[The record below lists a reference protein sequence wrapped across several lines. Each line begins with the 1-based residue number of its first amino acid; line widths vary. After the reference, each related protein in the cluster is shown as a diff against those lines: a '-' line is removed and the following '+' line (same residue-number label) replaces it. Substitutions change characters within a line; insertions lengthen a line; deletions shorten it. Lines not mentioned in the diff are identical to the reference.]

1 MSYYFNELI
10 SNHPIRRKQ
19 RDKDLFIDY
28 IEKEA
33 KNLNYEV
40 IVDKKAEHKN
50 IIIGNVKTAEV
61 IFTAHYDTPP
71 KSIIPNL
78 MLPRNPK
85 IAKMYSI
92 GFFTV
97 LALLALLVSYVICN
111 IFELKRE
118 VFAIIYL
125 VLYFASTYL
134 LFRLFDNKN
143 NYNDNTSG
151 VATVLELMK
160 ITSND
165 INKKTA
171 FILFDNEEN
180 GMKGSK
186 YLVKENPNINNKII
200 INLDCVGNGNN
211 FIFICKDKAF
221 DSVVL
226 NKFKNYLLNLGED
239 KNYKY
244 LFYGMNGSFSN
255 SDYKSFDK
263 GIGVMACIKG
273 KGKIIKYFTPRIHT
287 KKDTVVTDD
296 NIVKLANDLKR
307 GIIDEL

>member
-19 RDKDLFIDY
+19 KDKDLFIDY

-171 FILFDNEEN
+171 FILFDNEE
-180 GMKGSK
+180 KG
-186 YLVKENPNINNKII
+186 
-200 INLDCVGNGNN
+200 
-211 FIFICKDKAF
+211 
-221 DSVVL
+221 
-226 NKFKNYLLNLGED
+226 FKTVYLNL
-239 KNYKY
+239 
-244 LFYGMNGSFSN
+244 
-255 SDYKSFDK
+255 
-263 GIGVMACIKG
+263 
-273 KGKIIKYFTPRIHT
+273 
-287 KKDTVVTDD
+287 
-296 NIVKLANDLKR
+296 
-307 GIIDEL
+307 